1 MKVGNIKCELKHWT
15 SSTVIC
21 GSYMLGF
28 SYSKDMQ
35 SMLRIMGGGNKE
47 DSGTFM
53 SYSNCQEIEN

>member
-1 MKVGNIKCELKHWT
+1 
-15 SSTVIC
+15 
-21 GSYMLGF
+21 MLGF